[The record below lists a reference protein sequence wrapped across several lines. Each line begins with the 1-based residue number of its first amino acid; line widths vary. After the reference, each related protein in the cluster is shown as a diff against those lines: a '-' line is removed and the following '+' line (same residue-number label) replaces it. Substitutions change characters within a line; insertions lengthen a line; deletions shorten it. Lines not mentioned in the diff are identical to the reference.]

1 MRVCFFCVAQI
12 VAQCLF
18 YMNTEQCKNFVLVFA
33 THHSGEY
40 IVLLFALFFLSVAY
54 VAAYKQE
61 YSDGNECEH
70 THKACVEHNYG
81 YEGTDNECH
90 ECGDKPSANYRK
102 HTCYA
107 VNRTFASP
115 CTVGQ

>member
-12 VAQCLF
+12 AAQCF
-18 YMNTEQCKNFVLVFA
+18 SYVDTEQCKNFVFVLA
-33 THHSGEY
+33 AHHGGED

-54 VAAYKQE
+54 VAADKQE
-61 YSDGNECEH
+61 YGDGDECEH
-70 THKACVEHNYG
+70 SHKACVEHNYG
-81 YEGTDNECH
+81 DERTDNECH

-102 HTCYA
+102 HTCDT
-107 VNRTFASP
+107 VNCAFASP